1 MQRIYTF
8 VSTLIIV
15 LTVSCTKTSVK
26 EGVTIELAQTRSQ
39 QVSQISYKLNFNI
52 PTKISDTVTGYV
64 DVAFTLKSKQDVIL
78 DFRNNARNA
87 IINVLKD
94 SKPINYQHENGH
106 IIIPKRYTIA
116 GQNVFSIAFSSADA
130 SLNRNESF
138 LYTLLVPDRAS
149 TVFPCFDQ
157 PDLKAKFHL
166 SLVIPAKW
174 TALANGKIDSIRYI
188 NNEKKTVHFKP
199 TLPIS
204 TYLFAFTTG
213 EFKVETQTV
222 MGKTFSMYHRET
234 DNELLERNKQ
244 TLFNLHAQSLIWLE
258 EYTGIEYPFGKLDFA
273 LIPGFQYSGMEHPG
287 AIFYRDSRLLL
298 DSNPSDTQKLQQ
310 ANLIAHEVAHQWFG
324 NLVTMKWFNDV
335 WLKEVFAGFMADLI
349 VNPQYPSIN
358 HDLGFVLSHFPRA
371 YSVDRTMGANPI
383 VQPLNNM
390 LNAGTLY
397 GDIIYHKAP
406 IMMRQLEQ
414 IMGKDAFRDGVNEY
428 LKTFS
433 MGNATWDN
441 LVEILDNHTETS
453 LVEWSQIWTKETGR
467 PMVKFD
473 VSDGAVHFTP
483 IDSTLVPPMLIE
495 VFSGEIGLKTL
506 WVDKVPN
513 SHKIEGVSNTSELIV
528 NSNAFAYGCFIPENP
543 TIETFSKQLE
553 KSISPIQRASIH
565 LSLYEV
571 LLDGNISP
579 TEYLHFITK
588 TIGIEQEVQITNF
601 LLQKLRTTYWRLS
614 NEQEREALS
623 IDIEHTLW
631 TLLKSNRSLEEKRP
645 VLSCLMSVFTTN
657 ESYTRLYNAWSS
669 QKIMGINLSEKERT
683 RLAYELMIR
692 KPELYHTI
700 ALGEI
705 ERINNPDRVAQFEFM
720 LQALSPSPSERI
732 AFFDKLND
740 ASNRKPEPWVTQALQ
755 WLNHPLRADFSIR
768 FIEPSLNLLPEIQQ
782 TGDIFFPKGWLDAS
796 LWGHSSAEAYEIV
809 NGWINDNPKLSPNLK
824 QKLLQSADMLYR
836 ANER

>member
-8 VSTLIIV
+8 VSTLLIV

-39 QVSQISYKLNFNI
+39 QLSQISYKLNFNI
-52 PTKISDTVTGYV
+52 PTSASDAVTGNV
-64 DVAFTLKSKQDVIL
+64 DVAFSLESKQDVIL
-78 DFRNNARNA
+78 DFRNNAKNA
-87 IINVLKD
+87 IENVLKD
-94 SKPINYQHENGH
+94 GKPINYRHENGH

-166 SLVIPAKW
+166 SLVIPTKW

-188 NNEKKTVHFKP
+188 NNQKKTVHFKQTP
-199 TLPIS
+199 PIS
-204 TYLFAFTTG
+204 TYLFAFTAG

-234 DNELLERNKQ
+234 DTDLLERNMQ

-273 LIPGFQYSGMEHPG
+273 LISGFQYSGMEHPG

-298 DSNPSDTQKLQQ
+298 DSNPSETQKLQQ

-335 WLKEVFAGFMADLI
+335 WLKEVFASFMADLI

-371 YSVDRTMGANPI
+371 YSVDRTKGANPI
-383 VQPLNNM
+383 IQPLSNM

-406 IMMRQLEQ
+406 IMMHQLKQ
-414 IMGKDAFRDGVNEY
+414 IMGEDAFRDGVNEY

-441 LVEILDNHTETS
+441 LVEILDSHTETS
-453 LVEWSQIWTKETGR
+453 LVEWSHIWTKETGR
-467 PMVKFD
+467 PMVKFG
-473 VSDGAVHFTP
+473 VSDSAIHFTL
-483 IDSTLVPPMLIE
+483 IDSTPIPPMLIE
-495 VFSGEIGLKTL
+495 VYGDKIGLKTL

-513 SHKIEGVSNTSELIV
+513 SYKIDGISNTSELIV
-528 NSNAFAYGCFIPENP
+528 NSNAFAYGCFLPENP

-553 KSISPIQRASIH
+553 KANSPIQRASIH

-571 LLDGNISP
+571 MLTGNISP

-588 TIGIEQEVQITNF
+588 TIGVEKEVQITNF
-601 LLQKLRTTYWRLS
+601 LLQKLSTTFWRLT
-614 NEQEREALS
+614 NDQEREALS
-623 IDIEHTLW
+623 IGIEHALW
-631 TLLKSNRSLEEKRP
+631 TMLKSSKSLEEKRP
-645 VLSCLMSVFTTN
+645 VLSCLMSVFTSN

-669 QKIMGINLSEKERT
+669 QKVMGISLSENERT

-700 ALGEI
+700 ALGEV
-705 ERINNPDRVAQFEFM
+705 ERINNPDRVAQFKFM

-732 AFFDKLND
+732 AFFEKLKD

-768 FIEPSLNLLPEIQQ
+768 FIEPSLNLLPEIQK
-782 TGDIFFPKGWLDAS
+782 TGDIFFPKGWLDAL
-796 LWGHSSAEAYEIV
+796 LWGHSSAEAYKIV
-809 NGWINDNPKLSPNLK
+809 NSWIIANPNLSPNLK

-836 ANER
+836 ANEG